1 MSREL
6 VRNAFY
12 RDTHRSQAAINSY
25 FKWRMILLICY
36 STVTFSYYQCKAMAK
51 DTINLCC
58 PEAWHL
64 KDCDFR
70 FISSAFFRKQI
81 TTGARKRSQKQH
93 KDQGKLQSKTGTT
106 KLPVVLERPL
116 ISDFLKPHGKIN
128 TFPSQSRAQ
137 SIWIIIFF
145 LADLIYV
152 GRRLISLEKNAR
164 NGLFCSKV
172 LFQNSF
178 PFRRPLSCYN

>member
-1 MSREL
+1 MGTGDEPRDQASQKKKKKPSLQNAARNSVSREF

-12 RDTHRSQAAINSY
+12 RDTHHSQAAINSY
-25 FKWRMILLICY
+25 FKWQMILLICD
-36 STVTFSYYQCKAMAK
+36 STVTFSYYQCKATAK
-51 DTINLCC
+51 DTISLCC
-58 PEAWHL
+58 PDAWHL

-81 TTGARKRSQKQH
+81 TAGARKRSQKQH

-145 LADLIYV
+145 FSRSHL
-152 GRRLISLEKNAR
+152 
-164 NGLFCSKV
+164 CW
-172 LFQNSF
+172 
-178 PFRRPLSCYN
+178 